1 MIDFD
6 GEVKE
11 TLSINKWNTDTVD
24 EFFATH
30 LVSITKNDDDDDK
43 DYLMTNEV

>member
-30 LVSITKNDDDDDK
+30 LVSSADNE
-43 DYLMTNEV
+43 YLETNEV